1 MPAFAA
7 AQLDGFV
14 RGDFQP
20 DECVARRAG
29 KCRGAASEIERF
41 QGFIKLARFV
51 LL

>member
-14 RGDFQP
+14 MGDFQP
-20 DECVARRAG
+20 DKCVARRAG
-29 KCRGAASEIERF
+29 KCRNAASETEQF